1 MLKRVVI
8 TNYRGEQIEYRIGDA
23 MANTSNDPNW
33 VSPETSGLLI
43 TSIDGLGPV
52 KANINITEL
61 TTTDGG
67 IFNSA
72 RLSSRNIVIKALF
85 MNTQSIEEA
94 RLLSYKYFPIKKKLK
109 FYIQTDNREAEIEG
123 YVESNEPD
131 IFSERCGCQIS
142 VLCESAFFNAA
153 GDDAQQIIRFS
164 STVPM
169 FKFPYRNV
177 STLAKPKETIFGE
190 YIRRRESVIT
200 YNGDSETGIV
210 LKIHFT
216 GDATKVKIYNSDTSE
231 YIMLDTDKLPSV
243 IPNSEPMFLSGD
255 DVEICTLQG
264 KKSIKLVR
272 MGETYNILNLLDK
285 NSDWFMLAKG
295 NNGFVYEATSGD
307 ENIELIIEAG
317 VIYEGV

>member
-8 TNYRGEQIEYRIGDA
+8 TNYRGEKMEYRIGDA
-23 MANTSNDPNW
+23 MANTSKDPNW

-72 RLSSRNIVIKALF
+72 RLASRNIVIKALF
-85 MNTQSIEEA
+85 MNTKSIEEA

-153 GDDAQQIIRFS
+153 GEDAQQIIRFS

-190 YIRRRESVIT
+190 YIRKRESVVT

-216 GDATKVKIYNSDTSE
+216 GEATKIKIYNTDTSDF
-231 YIMLDTDKLPSV
+231 IMLDTDKLPSV
-243 IPNSEPMFLSGD
+243 IPGSDPMFLNGD
-255 DVEICTLQG
+255 NVDICTIQG
-264 KKSIKLVR
+264 KKSIKLIR

-295 NNGFVYEATSGD
+295 ANGFVYEASSGD